1 MQNAKDT
8 FYEVMRNHLAALNP
22 ERTIVLRGVVRPGV
36 LIEENELLSAVAI
49 PDCFRLRWS
58 AVHVDPN
65 GTIPLAMLECCVDY
79 ETAGTAMNGGM
90 DRGRA
95 LAAMDAELQG
105 AVNASPRNVLKMNY
119 SGLANGKVPVAM
131 QTNVWWSEAAFGEV
145 VTKDDRLARTA
156 IVQLMSYQEAGE
168 L

>member
-8 FYEVMRNHLAALNP
+8 FYDVVRTRLVALNP
-22 ERTIVLRGVVRPGV
+22 ERTIVLRGMVRPGV
-36 LIEENELLSAVAI
+36 LVEENELLTAVAL

-58 AVHVDPN
+58 GASVEAK
-65 GTIPLAMLECCVDY
+65 GCMPLVALQCSIQY

-95 LAAMDAELQG
+95 LAAMDAELQSL
-105 AVNASPRNVLKMNY
+105 VNLLPRNVLKTNY
-119 SGLANGKVPVAM
+119 AGLASGHAAVAM
-131 QTNVWWSEAAFGEV
+131 TTNVWWSELAFGEMV
-145 VTKDDRLARTA
+145 VEDDRLARTA
-156 IVQLMSYQEAGE
+156 TVQVMSYEEAGE

>member
-1 MQNAKDT
+1 VQNAKDT
-8 FYEVMRNHLAALNP
+8 FYEVLRSRLVALNP

-36 LIEENELLSAVAI
+36 LVEENELLSSAAL

-58 AVHVDPN
+58 VAKVDAD
-65 GTIPLAMLECCVDY
+65 GTMPLAMLECSVEY
-79 ETAGTAMNGGM
+79 ETAGTGMNGGM

-95 LAAMDAELQG
+95 LAAMDAVLQG
-105 AVNASPRNVLKMNY
+105 AVNTLPRNVLKMNY
-119 SGLANGKVPVAM
+119 SGLANGNVAVAM
-131 QTNVWWSEAAFGEV
+131 NTSAWWSEVAFGAT

-156 IVQLMSYQEAGE
+156 TVQLMSYQEAGE